1 VRDYSWQKQIQG
13 RTAFITKELV
23 MDQKTNNELRNAM
36 ERAKAHHQELKI
48 KWEDKFWK
56 QVDEPYRLIDAL
68 PMLTKE
74 ELDNI

>member
-1 VRDYSWQKQIQG
+1 VRDYSLQKQIQG

>member
-1 VRDYSWQKQIQG
+1 VRDYSLQKQIQG

-68 PMLTKE
+68 PMLTKG